1 MVTGPIATTTFQNEV
16 IGVAGP
22 VGLFAV
28 NAALNA
34 FTGMQCRNLNQNSY
48 ATVDVTSGGTTTI
61 TSKDDTGNPVI
72 GVNTSW
78 WFVALYRDVRAIGK
92 TGK

>member
-22 VGLFAV
+22 VGLFAF

-34 FTGMQCRNLNQNSY
+34 FTGIS
-48 ATVDVTSGGTTTI
+48 AGTST
-61 TSKDDTGNPVI
+61 
-72 GVNTSW
+72 
-78 WFVALYRDVRAIGK
+78 
-92 TGK
+92 